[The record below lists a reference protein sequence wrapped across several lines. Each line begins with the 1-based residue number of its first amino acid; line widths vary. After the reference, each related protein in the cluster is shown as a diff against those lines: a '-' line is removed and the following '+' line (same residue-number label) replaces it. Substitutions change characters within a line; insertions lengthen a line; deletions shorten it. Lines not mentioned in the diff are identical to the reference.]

1 MLHVADNSE
10 SIGKH
15 LQNSHLKGFSGL
27 QNKSSEQSVTRGAH
41 TKILFKTSNLNHKVL
56 FSQVFMTEH
65 TSENI
70 FMQRSLENEKKINM
84 FKYRNEDD
92 LSF

>member
-15 LQNSHLKGFSGL
+15 LQNSHLKGFSGV
-27 QNKSSEQSVTRGAH
+27 QNRSSGLSVTRGAH

-70 FMQRSLENEKKINM
+70 FMQSIVKRKVKMKSL
-84 FKYRNEDD
+84 F
-92 LSF
+92 